1 MRSMRLIKRVILVL
15 LAIVLI
21 LVGVSYLLPGKTEV
35 SRSITID
42 APASE
47 IFPYVNSMQETE
59 KWSPWL
65 SRDPETK
72 LSYSGPDAGVGNTL
86 NWSSDHPQVGTGS
99 QEIVESVDD
108 QLVKTALDFGP
119 MGTASASFVLQPD
132 GSQTQVTWGF
142 LSELGLNPMSRWM
155 GLMMD
160 RWVGGDYERG
170 LENLKSLV
178 EGQG

>member
-1 MRSMRLIKRVILVL
+1 MRLIKRIVVTLIVIVLVL
-15 LAIVLI
+15 A
-21 LVGVSYLLPGKTEV
+21 GVSYLLPGRAEV
-35 SRSITID
+35 SRSITVD
-42 APASE
+42 APASV

-86 NWSSDHPQVGTGS
+86 NWASDNPQVGTGS
-99 QEIVESVDD
+99 QEIIESIPD
-108 QLVKTALDFGP
+108 QSVKTALDFGP
-119 MGTASASFVLQPD
+119 MGTATALFLLQPE
-132 GSQTQVTWGF
+132 GAGTRVTWGF
-142 LSELGLNPMSRWM
+142 ESDLGLNPMSRWM

-170 LENLKSLV
+170 LENLKALV
-178 EGQG
+178 ERQG

>member
-1 MRSMRLIKRVILVL
+1 MRLIKRLLVTL
-15 LAIVLI
+15 LVIVLV
-21 LVGVSYLLPGKTEV
+21 LVGVSYLLPGKAEV

-42 APASE
+42 APPE
-47 IFPYVNSMQETE
+47 VIFPYVNSMQETE

-72 LSYSGPDAGVGNTL
+72 LSYSGPDAGVGNIL

-99 QEIVESVDD
+99 QEIMESVEN
-108 QLVKTALDFGP
+108 QRVKTALDFGP
-119 MGTASASFVLQPD
+119 MGAAEASFILQPE
-132 GSQTQVTWGF
+132 GSETQVTWGF
-142 LSELGLNPMSRWM
+142 ESDLGLNPMSRWM

-160 RWVGGDYERG
+160 KWVGGDYERG
-170 LENLKSLV
+170 LDNLKVLV

>member
-1 MRSMRLIKRVILVL
+1 MKFVKRILGIL
-15 LAIVLI
+15 LI
-21 LVGVSYLLPGKTEV
+21 LIVVLAGVSYLLPGKAEV
-35 SRSITID
+35 SRSITIN
-42 APASE
+42 APAE
-47 IFPYVNSMQETE
+47 AIFPYVNSMQETE

-99 QEIVESVDD
+99 QEIIESIDN
-108 QLVKTALDFGP
+108 QTVKTALDFGP
-119 MGTASASFVLQPD
+119 MGTATALFDLKPEGD
-132 GSQTQVTWGF
+132 ETQVTWGF
-142 LSELGLNPMSRWM
+142 ESDLGMNPMSRWM

-160 RWVGGDYERG
+160 NWVGGDYERG
-170 LENLKSLV
+170 LTNLKALV

>member
-1 MRSMRLIKRVILVL
+1 MRLIKRILVAFL
-15 LAIVLI
+15 LIILA
-21 LVGVSYLLPGKTEV
+21 LVGVSYLLPGKAEV

-42 APASE
+42 APAAK

-86 NWSSDHPQVGTGS
+86 NWSSDNPQVGTGS
-99 QEIVESVDD
+99 QEIIESTPD
-108 QLVKTALDFGP
+108 QSVRTALDFGP
-119 MGTASASFVLQPD
+119 MGTATATFALQSE
-132 GSQTQVTWGF
+132 GAGTQVTWGF
-142 LSELGLNPMSRWM
+142 VSELGMNPMSRWM

-160 RWVGGDYERG
+160 DWVGGDYERG
-170 LENLKSLV
+170 LENLKALV
-178 EGQG
+178 EG